1 MNLTIENL
9 TKSFGS
15 KPVLDINHYAIHSGE
30 IIGLVGNNGAGKTTL
45 FRIILDLLHADS
57 GSVTIDGYVDGQ
69 PFSCDTSQNESWKAY
84 TGAFVDA
91 GFLID
96 YLTPEEYFRFIA
108 KISGISD
115 AVLRDRLLQ
124 FDGFMN
130 GEILGQKTLIRN
142 LSMGNKQ
149 KVGIIGAMLHYPKLL
164 ILDEPFNFL
173 DPTSQLAMK
182 YLLET
187 YSKEH
192 KATIIVSSHNLT
204 HTLDICSR
212 ITLLEH
218 GVILKDYDR
227 DYALLTSEI
236 EEYFRGQQSGKI

>member
-1 MNLTIENL
+1 MNLTIEKL
-9 TKSFGS
+9 TKSFGE
-15 KPVLDINHYAIHSGE
+15 KQALNIDHYAIHSGE
-30 IIGLVGNNGAGKTTL
+30 TIGLVGNNGAGKTTL
-45 FRIILDLLHADS
+45 FRIILDLLHADT
-57 GSVTIDGYVDGQ
+57 GCVTIDGVVNGV
-69 PFSCDTSQNESWKAY
+69 PVSCDTSKSESWKAY
-84 TGAFVDA
+84 TGAFVDT

-108 KISGISD
+108 KISSISD
-115 AVLRDRLLQ
+115 EVLHDRLLQ

-149 KVGIIGAMLHYPKLL
+149 KVGIIGAMLHYPQLL

-192 KATIIVSSHNLT
+192 HATIIVSSHNLT

-218 GVILKDYDR
+218 GLIIKDYDR
-227 DYALLTSEI
+227 DYAMLTSEI
-236 EEYFRGQQSGKI
+236 EAYFKGNINI

>member
-1 MNLTIENL
+1 MNLTIEKL
-9 TKSFGS
+9 TKSFGD
-15 KPVLDINHYAIHSGE
+15 KQALNIDHYAIHSGE
-30 IIGLVGNNGAGKTTL
+30 TIGLVGNNGAGKTTL
-45 FRIILDLLHADS
+45 FRIILDLLHADT
-57 GSVTIDGYVDGQ
+57 GCVTIDGVVDGV
-69 PFSCDTSQNESWKAY
+69 PVSCDTSKSESWKAY
-84 TGAFVDA
+84 TGAFVDT

-115 AVLRDRLLQ
+115 EVLHDRLLQ

-149 KVGIIGAMLHYPKLL
+149 KVGIIGAMLHYPQLL

-192 KATIIVSSHNLT
+192 HATIIVSSHNLT

-218 GVILKDYDR
+218 GLIIKDYDR
-227 DYALLTSEI
+227 DYAMLTSEI
-236 EEYFRGQQSGKI
+236 EAYFKGNINI